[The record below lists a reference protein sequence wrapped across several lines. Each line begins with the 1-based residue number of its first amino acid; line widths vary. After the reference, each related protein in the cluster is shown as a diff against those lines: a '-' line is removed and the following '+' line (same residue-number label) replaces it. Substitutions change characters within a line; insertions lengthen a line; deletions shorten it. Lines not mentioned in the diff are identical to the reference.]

1 MPVKTIVQDKKA
13 LSIPC
18 SDVPVDCAELHY
30 VIQDLM
36 DTAHYHSTQLN
47 KSGCAG
53 LAANQVGSGLRVF
66 VVKVRGKFMTF
77 INPSFIPFIPHKVS
91 DFEGCLSFPGKH
103 TFKNRYSVIV
113 TSPPRGKQRGLKL
126 DGIAAIAFQHELDH
140 LNGVTI

>member
-1 MPVKTIVQDKKA
+1 MPVRPIVQDKVA

-18 SDVPVDCAELHY
+18 SDVPVDSAELHY
-30 VIQDLM
+30 AIQDLM
-36 DTAHYHSTQLN
+36 DTAHKHSDR
-47 KSGCAG
+47 CIG

-66 VVKVRGKFMTF
+66 VVKVRGKFVAF
-77 INPSFIPFIPHKVS
+77 VNPSFNPLKPKVGVV
-91 DFEGCLSFPGKH
+91 EGCLSFPGKSSPKERH
-103 TFKNRYSVIV
+103 PLIM